1 MNSLTKVTSAIVVCF
16 LISFSS
22 CVTQQSVERPSV
34 GGGSDLGG
42 LTKVKHPAHPT
53 ASYGKIGPEP
63 QDVNVPRR
71 VLPAR
76 IRHAVSEEQVS
87 LLRLPQD
94 TTARLTVR
102 DMRVTGNT
110 LISTEALLAEL
121 PLVYNA
127 SGLPLAEA
135 EGQDLYDLRGVR
147 AVIAQPGR
155 PEEISLRA
163 IQGLTQYILSAYQD
177 NGYSGIYV
185 YVPKGAIRDGVSL
198 VDEILPVNVIE
209 AVVGEVGT
217 KFYDAER
224 NEVEKGILRRSALEA
239 WMPARQGEVTNQ
251 RALDNTLNLLN
262 LDPDRYIAAL
272 VSPGSEPNTL
282 AVRYDVYE
290 TSPWH
295 YFIQVDSSGTDDR
308 QWSPRVGVINT
319 NLLGFDD
326 RFTAVYQAT
335 PDSHFEENY
344 SAFGSYDFPIM
355 GPRLRLNLFG
365 GYSEFDINP
374 ESGPIDF
381 IGSGSFYGAVLRYNV
396 FQRRGWFFD
405 VTGSLS
411 HEESNVTP
419 SMFPQFFASNIA
431 MDLWG
436 VGINAHRRNDMSST
450 SFIVNRVE
458 SMGGSSQ
465 RSFWN
470 AVTGTGARMNADRD
484 FAIYTTSANH
494 SQYLDRNKVQQA
506 RGIVRWI
513 EPTDRLV
520 PAKMTSFGG
529 MYSVRGYDEYE
540 IVADG
545 GILASVQYE
554 FDLVRHGRAVE
565 PETVR
570 NKDLKKLAPL
580 GFFDFG
586 RSSIEDHVPGE
597 RSNQTLA
604 SVGSGMVIEIGN
616 NFSGA
621 LYYGYPLKA
630 TATTRRGKGRLCASF
645 MLRW

>member
-1 MNSLTKVTSAIVVCF
+1 LVC
-16 LISFSS
+16 FSS
-22 CVTQQSVERPSV
+22 CVSQQSGDKAGV
-34 GGGSDLGG
+34 GGWAG
-42 LTKVKHPAHPT
+42 LVGWTRVLHPAHPT
-53 ASYGKIGPEP
+53 ERQSKIGPAP
-63 QDVNVPRR
+63 QDVNEPGRA
-71 VLPAR
+71 LPAK

-87 LLRLPQD
+87 LLKLPQD
-94 TTARLTVR
+94 TTTRLTVR
-102 DMRVTGNT
+102 DVRITGNA
-110 LISTEALLAEL
+110 LISTEALLGEL

-127 SGLPLAEA
+127 SGVPLAEA
-135 EGQDLYDLRGVR
+135 EGGDLYDLRSVR
-147 AVIAQPGR
+147 AVIAGPGR
-155 PEEISLRA
+155 PVEISLRS
-163 IQGLTQYILSAYQD
+163 IQGLTQYILSVYHD
-177 NGYSGIYV
+177 SDYSGIYV
-185 YVPKGAIRDGVSL
+185 FVPKGAIRDGVSL
-198 VDEILPVNVIE
+198 VDEVLAVNVIE

-224 NEVEKGILRRSALEA
+224 NEVEEGILRRSALES
-239 WMPARQGEVTNQ
+239 WMPVKEGEVANQ

-262 LDPDRYIAAL
+262 LDPDRYIAAR

-326 RFTAVYQAT
+326 RFTAIYQAT

-344 SAFGSYDFPIM
+344 SAYGSYDFPIM

-411 HEESNVTP
+411 HEESDVTP
-419 SMFPQFFASNIA
+419 SMFPQFLASDIA
-431 MDLWG
+431 MDLWAVG
-436 VGINAHRRNDMSST
+436 VNVHRRNDTSST
-450 SFIVNRVE
+450 SVVVNRVE
-458 SMGGSSQ
+458 SMGGSGQ
-465 RSFWN
+465 RSFWDT
-470 AVTGTGARMNADRD
+470 VTGTGARMNADRD
-484 FAIYTTSANH
+484 FAIYTASANH
-494 SQYLDRNKVQQA
+494 SQYLDQNKVQQV
-506 RGIVRWI
+506 RGILRWI

-540 IVADG
+540 VVADG

-565 PETVR
+565 PESVR
-570 NKDLKKLAPL
+570 NKDLRKLAPL
-580 GFFDFG
+580 AFIDFG
-586 RSSIEDHVPGE
+586 RSSVEDAVPGE

-604 SVGSGMVIEIGN
+604 SVGSGMIIEIGN
-616 NFSGA
+616 NVSGA

-630 TATTRRGKGRLCASF
+630 TATTRRGKGRLSASL
-645 MLRW
+645 MVRW

>member
-1 MNSLTKVTSAIVVCF
+1 MNVIAKVASSIVLCFVVC
-16 LISFSS
+16 
-22 CVTQQSVERPSV
+22 CSV
-34 GGGSDLGG
+34 GVSQESADKTPVQGWGG
-42 LTKVKHPAHPT
+42 LFGWTRVLHPAH
-53 ASYGKIGPEP
+53 ASDSRATPERTP
-63 QDVNVPRR
+63 EDANAPGRVLPRR
-71 VLPAR
+71 V
-76 IRHAVSEEQVS
+76 RHAVSEEQVS
-87 LLRLPQD
+87 LLSLPQD
-94 TTARLTVR
+94 RTTRLTARQ
-102 DMRVTGNT
+102 MIITGNR
-110 LISTEALLAEL
+110 LISTEFLLAEL

-127 SGLPLAEA
+127 SGVALAEA
-135 EGQDLYDLRGVR
+135 EERDLYDLRGVHALR
-147 AVIAQPGR
+147 AGAGQPV
-155 PEEISLRA
+155 EISLRT
-163 IQGLTQYILSAYQD
+163 IQGLTQYILSVYRD

-198 VDEILPVNVIE
+198 VDEVLPISVIE
-209 AVVGEVGT
+209 AAVSKVGT

-224 NEVEKGILRRSALEA
+224 NEVDEGILRRSALES
-239 WMPARQGEVTNQ
+239 WMPVKEGEVANQ
-251 RALDNTLNLLN
+251 RSLDRILNLLN
-262 LDPDRYIAAL
+262 LDPDRYIAAR

-295 YFIQVDSSGTDDR
+295 FFIQVDNSGTDDR

-381 IGSGSFYGAVLRYNV
+381 IGGGSFYGAMLRYNI

-411 HEESNVTP
+411 HEESDVTP
-419 SMFPQFFASNIA
+419 SMFPQFLASDVE

-436 VGINAHRRNDMSST
+436 VGFDAHRRDDMSS
-450 SFIVNRVE
+450 SSVVVNRVE
-458 SMGGSSQ
+458 SIGGSSQ

-470 AVTGTGARMNADRD
+470 FVAGTGARMNADRD
-484 FAIYTTSANH
+484 FVIYTASANH
-494 SQYLDRNKVQQA
+494 SQYLDQDKVQQV

-520 PAKMTSFGG
+520 PAKMTTFGG

-540 IVADG
+540 VVADG
-545 GILASVQYE
+545 GVLASVQYE

-565 PETVR
+565 PEAVR
-570 NKDLKKLAPL
+570 NKDLRKLAPL
-580 GFFDFG
+580 AFVDFG
-586 RSSIEDHVPGE
+586 RSSVEDRVPGE
-597 RSNQTLA
+597 RSHQTLA
-604 SVGSGMVIEIGN
+604 SVGSGLIIEIGN
-616 NFSGA
+616 NVSGA

-630 TATTRRGKGRLCASF
+630 TATTRRGKGRLSASL
-645 MLRW
+645 MVRW